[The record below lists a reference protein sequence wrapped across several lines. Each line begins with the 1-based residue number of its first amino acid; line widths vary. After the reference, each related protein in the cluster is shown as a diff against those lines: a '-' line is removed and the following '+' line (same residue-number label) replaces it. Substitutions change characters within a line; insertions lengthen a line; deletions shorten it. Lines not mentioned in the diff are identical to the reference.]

1 MRDILSSQD
10 LPQRLQS
17 LTSSLPPRAIA
28 YSLIVVKKSCRSEPP
43 QMHFASLAQA
53 IQNDQTGKGCRYLC
67 PMFCEANSRSSLA
80 RLSRYDFKLI
90 LSLQSSLAK
99 LSRTGPPNSQY
110 RKAIAFN
117 GKIIL
122 LLCCRGITLGR
133 AATQAFGSP
142 SPGHS
147 NRCCMPVP
155 SISKR
160 AQVLS
165 SQTRTRRIQS
175 LTLHSHCSDS
185 QPRYPATNSTVSQA
199 HYLQE
204 EDHPLLCCTG
214 GPVGLSHHKRCSLS
228 SPKQFKL
235 VIPGKAMLDL
245 CRIYFETKSI
255 SSLAKLSRKEYKV
268 SQYHRHPP

>member
-1 MRDILSSQD
+1 
-10 LPQRLQS
+10 
-17 LTSSLPPRAIA
+17 
-28 YSLIVVKKSCRSEPP
+28 
-43 QMHFASLAQA
+43 MHFASLAQA

-67 PMFCEANSRSSLA
+67 PMCCEANSRSSLA
-80 RLSRYDFKLI
+80 RLSRYDFKLT

-99 LSRTGPPNSQY
+99 LSRTEPSNSQY

-142 SPGHS
+142 SPGHP

-160 AQVLS
+160 SQILS

-185 QPRYPATNSTVSQA
+185 QPRYLATNSKSHKLTTCKRKITPYFVVQEVLWVCAATNAVRCPRPGNSSWSFRAKLCWISVASTLKRNQDHREPSSPGRSSRTHNIIAILPSQA
-199 HYLQE
+199 FPQRTQRL
-204 EDHPLLCCTG
+204 T
-214 GPVGLSHHKRCSLS
+214 S
-228 SPKQFKL
+228 SPITFKSKIIL
-235 VIPGKAMLDL
+235 
-245 CRIYFETKSI
+245 
-255 SSLAKLSRKEYKV
+255 
-268 SQYHRHPP
+268 